1 MSTTARPRIVAG
13 LRLVRLVGRG
23 GEGEVWEA
31 RDEIGRRRALK
42 LIRPESL
49 ADRRE
54 VEVRGTWL
62 ERIDHPALVRV
73 HASGMLDEGGTLD
86 GWGWAEMDFVEGA
99 DLSAAAPE
107 PDVLDRL
114 APLAEAL
121 DLLHD
126 GHWSD
131 GVPLVHRDVKPAN
144 IVDTTDGRLVLV
156 DPSTLRGLEVED
168 FDMTRVGTPLF
179 AAPEVVTG
187 RLGPA
192 ADVYS
197 FAVTAVALVTGTRG
211 RELAALLAD
220 PQALDLPWGVRAAL
234 SPDPHR
240 RPRTCAAVLAERDP
254 SRWLPAERRQGR
266 TGAWVHPGAR
276 PVPDEPVAGSRGPR

>member
-31 RDEIGRRRALK
+31 
-42 LIRPESL
+42 L

-156 DPSTLRGLEVED
+156 DPSTP
-168 FDMTRVGTPLF
+168 RVISKSST
-179 AAPEVVTG
+179 
-187 RLGPA
+187 
-192 ADVYS
+192 S
-197 FAVTAVALVTGTRG
+197 
-211 RELAALLAD
+211 
-220 PQALDLPWGVRAAL
+220 
-234 SPDPHR
+234 
-240 RPRTCAAVLAERDP
+240 RPRSVD
-254 SRWLPAERRQGR
+254 
-266 TGAWVHPGAR
+266 
-276 PVPDEPVAGSRGPR
+276 GST

>member
-54 VEVRGTWL
+54 DEVRGTWL
-62 ERIDHPALVRV
+62 ERIDHP
-73 HASGMLDEGGTLD
+73 
-86 GWGWAEMDFVEGA
+86 
-99 DLSAAAPE
+99 APE

-168 FDMTRVGTPLF
+168 LEMTRVGTPLF

-220 PQALDLPWGVRAAL
+220 PEALDLPWGVRAAL

-254 SRWLPAERRQGR
+254 SRWLPAEGR
-266 TGAWVHPGAR
+266 AGRLGAWAR
-276 PVPDEPVAGSRGPR
+276 Q